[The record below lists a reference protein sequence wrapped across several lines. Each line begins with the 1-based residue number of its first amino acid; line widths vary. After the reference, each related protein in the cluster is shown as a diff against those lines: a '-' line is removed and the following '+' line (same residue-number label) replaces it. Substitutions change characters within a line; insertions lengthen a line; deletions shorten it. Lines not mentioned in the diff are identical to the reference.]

1 MHMFS
6 TRISR
11 VGVWLAALMFIGLA
25 QAKPIERLTKS
36 AATADHSKFEI
47 LQQEFTSGPEVTQ
60 ACLSCHTEAASQIQK
75 STHWTWQF
83 DHTKTGQQLGKKHVP
98 NVFCGSL
105 KSNYA
110 RCTSCHIGYG
120 WEDKDFDFTAEQNVD
135 CLACHDTTTT
145 YLKTEDG
152 AGHPAYQD
160 VFGKDGQL
168 KIENNRPVKKVD
180 LTHVAR
186 NVGPTS
192 RATCGNCHFY
202 GGGGDGVKHGD
213 LDSSLIMPD
222 RALDVHM
229 DAEGLNFS
237 CATCHT
243 SDEHSVAGSRF
254 DMQAHDRTG
263 IDIPGSSH
271 GGRASCE
278 SCHGSEP
285 HPGSINNKLNHHV
298 EKVACQTCHIPEFAR
313 GGVATK
319 TYWDWSQAATKMKY
333 DENGQLALNAR
344 GKPEILFEFDEDG
357 NMSYASHK
365 GIFEHG
371 EHVVPDYRWFNGT
384 IEYTM
389 LDDEID
395 PTQRVSV
402 NKVMGDYHDADAR
415 IWPFKRMTGKQPYDK
430 QTNRLLATN
439 VYGPEGDDAL
449 WSNFD
454 WPKALKVGQADA
466 VATGE
471 ASHPFSGEFD
481 FVDNEM
487 FWPITHMVAPKE
499 QALDC
504 QSCHS
509 RDGRLAGLGGF
520 YMPGRDR
527 APWLDTLGWLA
538 VLGTLG
544 GAGVHFLAR
553 IIFVRRKR
561 S

>member
-1 MHMFS
+1 MPSLRFS
-6 TRISR
+6 RAVLLT
-11 VGVWLAALMFIGLA
+11 LAVVLPGLSYA
-25 QAKPIERLTKS
+25 NTDRLHKS
-36 AATADHSKFEI
+36 SATADHSKFEV
-47 LQQEFTSGPEVTQ
+47 LQQDFTSGPQVTE

-75 STHWTWQF
+75 STHWKWEF
-83 DHTKTGQQLGKKHVP
+83 EHPDTGQVLGKKHVP

-105 KSNYA
+105 KANYP

-120 WEDKDFDFTAEQNVD
+120 WEDKDFDFSVEKNVD

-160 VFGKDGQL
+160 ALIAGGKF
-168 KIENNRPVKKVD
+168 KIENHRPVKKVD
-180 LTHVAR
+180 LSHVAQ

-213 LDSSLIMPD
+213 LDSSLINPD

-229 DAEGLNFS
+229 DADGLNFS
-237 CATCHT
+237 CSTCHT
-243 SDEHSVAGSRF
+243 SDVHSVAGSRF
-254 DMQAHDRTG
+254 AMQAHDRSG

-319 TYWDWSQAATKMKY
+319 TFWDWSQATLKMKY
-333 DENGQLALNAR
+333 DENGELAVNAK
-344 GKPEILFEFDEDG
+344 GKPQILFEFDEDG

-365 GIFEHG
+365 GVFEHG
-371 EHVVPDYRWFNGT
+371 ENVVPEYRWFNGEV
-384 IEYTM
+384 EYT
-389 LDDEID
+389 LLNDEINPD
-395 PTQRVSV
+395 ERVSV
-402 NKVMGDYHDADAR
+402 NKVKGDYHDPDSR
-415 IWPFKRMTGKQPYDK
+415 IWPFKRMLGAQPYDK
-430 QTNRLLATN
+430 QTRRLLATQ
-439 VYGPEGDDAL
+439 VYGPDTDTAL

-454 WPKALKVGQADA
+454 WAKALKVGQADA
-466 VATGE
+466 VASGDAE
-471 ASHPFSGEFD
+471 FEFSGEFG

-509 RDGRLAGLGGF
+509 RDGRLAKLEGF

-527 APWLDTLGWLA
+527 AIWLDTLGWLA
-538 VLGTLG
+538 VLATLG
-544 GAGVHFLAR
+544 GAGVHLLAR
-553 IIFVRRKR
+553 IIVARRKN
-561 S
+561 